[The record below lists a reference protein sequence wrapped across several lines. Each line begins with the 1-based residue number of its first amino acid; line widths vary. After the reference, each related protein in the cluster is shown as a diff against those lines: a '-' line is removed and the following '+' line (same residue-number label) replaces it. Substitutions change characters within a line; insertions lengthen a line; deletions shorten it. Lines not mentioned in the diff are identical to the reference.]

1 MTNEE
6 FQIEVEKAF
15 LRSKQILN
23 KKEKEYSD
31 GRDRLCQFK
40 IVGTFNDVPPTEALW
55 GMASKHISSIASMVK
70 YPSSYNLKQWREK
83 LNDLR
88 NYTFLLDALLIDL
101 DIKS

>member
-6 FQIEVEKAF
+6 FQIEVEKAI

-40 IVGTFNDVPPTEALW
+40 QVGTLNDIAPTEALW
-55 GMASKHISSIASMVK
+55 GMASKHISSLASMVK
-70 YPSSYNLKQWREK
+70 SPTSYNLKQWREK

-88 NYTFLLDALLIDL
+88 NYTLLLDALLID
-101 DIKS
+101 IGVE